1 MELHAWIDESARIAN
16 AEPPAYFLGG
26 VVAAPGASEAHRDAL
41 RPLQNTRR
49 KLHWRDID
57 GPHRRR
63 VVSVIR
69 GFDVQHVVVVGT
81 PMDPKR
87 QERARA
93 LCLERLAWE
102 LCERHHVIHTT
113 LEARTPSLMQRDR
126 RTIDALRGRGG
137 LPRGMRVDHGNPL
150 DEPMLWIADQ
160 IVGAV
165 GDAHTGDDR
174 WLQAL
179 ANAVELIRIEL

>member
-1 MELHAWIDESARIAN
+1 MHAWIDESARVAK
-16 AEPPAYFLGG
+16 ADPPAYFLGG
-26 VVAAPGASEAHRDAL
+26 VIATPDESESYRDAL

-49 KLHWRDID
+49 KLHWREID
-57 GPHRRR
+57 DPHRRR
-63 VVSVIR
+63 VVAVIG
-69 GFDVQHVVVVGT
+69 GFDVRHVVVVGT

-102 LCERHHVIHTT
+102 LCERHGVAHAV

-126 RTIDALRGRGG
+126 RTIDSLRGRGG
-137 LPRGMRVDHGNPL
+137 LPKGMRVEHGHPL

-160 IVGAV
+160 VVGAA

-174 WLQAL
+174 WLRAL
-179 ANAVELIRIEL
+179 ADAVELVRIGV